1 MQRNAFKVDT
11 HIHISQRTD
20 LGEFTTQESNL
31 FSVLPDFKHQNQ
43 TFDITLV
50 DVFFISFLYVSFE
63 TLIIKE
69 KFPQY
74 SLESHRNRP
83 RNPIL

>member
-1 MQRNAFKVDT
+1 MQRNAFKIDT

-20 LGEFTTQESNL
+20 LGEFTIQKSNP
-31 FSVLPDFKHQNQ
+31 FSLLPDFKHQNQ
-43 TFDITLV
+43 TLDITLV

-63 TLIIKE
+63 TLIIKD
-69 KFPQY
+69 FPQY
-74 SLESHRNRP
+74 SLESHENRP